1 MLLKLSYG
9 GGQERHR
16 RGSAQAI
23 RRRGFAS
30 SRRVVHDGDSAR
42 AQSRRRQRLA
52 AGNGAPRL
60 PLLSSIP
67 ERDEL
72 SGVDADNP
80 VQQFS
85 QRLSQIVSGATRV
98 VARGVRAQ
106 GREREPARRPGW
118 LESGGDTLSARDGGR
133 VRDGAG

>member
-1 MLLKLSYG
+1 MLLKLAYG
-9 GGQERHR
+9 GQQRHR

-42 AQSRRRQRLA
+42 AQSRQPKQFPPE
-52 AGNGAPRL
+52 NGAPRS

-67 ERDEL
+67 ERNEL
-72 SGVDADNP
+72 SRVDADNP

-85 QRLSQIVSGATRV
+85 QRLSQIVSRAARV

-106 GREREPARRPGW
+106 GREREPAHRPGW
-118 LESGGDTLSARDGGR
+118 LESGGDALRARDGG
-133 VRDGAG
+133 

>member
-1 MLLKLSYG
+1 MLLKLSY

-30 SRRVVHDGDSAR
+30 SRRVVHDGDSTR
-42 AQSRRRQRLA
+42 AQSRRRQRFA
-52 AGNGAPRL
+52 AGNGAPRV
-60 PLLSSIP
+60 PLLSSIR
-67 ERDEL
+67 ERNEL
-72 SGVDADNP
+72 SGVDADNS

-85 QRLSQIVSGATRV
+85 QRLSQIVARTARV

-106 GREREPARRPGW
+106 GRERKPAHRSRRI
-118 LESGGDTLSARDGGR
+118 ESGGDALSARGGGGGGG
-133 VRDGAG
+133 GA